1 KLISQPKSARS
12 STTRKNTRL
21 TTGGKI
27 GNATITGGAAISPDG
42 KWVAFRGEEQEK
54 YFLWVEQVSTKT
66 VRPLVQT
73 TEGGFGTSFS
83 ADSEFVYYSLF
94 DQGHPKGTLL
104 QIPILGGTPRRI
116 LDDID
121 SAAVFSRDGK
131 RLAFIRLDNATGKST
146 LMVANADGS
155 DQKEVASRQ
164 RPESFPSEGPSW
176 SPDGKRI
183 ATGVNKLN
191 STGTVI
197 EVPVDGGPEKSLTS
211 QKWPHV
217 FRVAWLSDGSGL
229 VVTAY
234 PTEAAT
240 GTQLWFIAQPSG
252 DVSQITN
259 DLGGYGSVSLGVTAD
274 NNTLVTVQEDW
285 STQIF
290 AVTPSE
296 ATGRATRLTTGKYD
310 GAAGSYVSR
319 DGKIVYGSRT
329 GENIDLWIANADGT
343 DSRPLTTDAFIEFGP
358 GFSPDGRYVVFASN
372 RAGNSNLWRI
382 DADGNNLKQ

>member
-1 KLISQPKSARS
+1 ER
-12 STTRKNTRL
+12 TRL
-21 TTGGKI
+21 GRYEIRSKI
-27 GNATITGGAAISPDG
+27 GEGGMGEVYLAQDTKLDRKVALKILPAELAGNQDRMRRFTQEAKAAAALNHPNIAHIYEVDQSDG
-42 KWVAFRGEEQEK
+42 TSFIEMEFIDGVTLREKWVAFRGEEQEK

-131 RLAFIRLDNATGKST
+131 RLAFVRLDKATGKST

-252 DVSQITN
+252 DVSQI
-259 DLGGYGSVSLGVTAD
+259 
-274 NNTLVTVQEDW
+274 
-285 STQIF
+285 
-290 AVTPSE
+290 
-296 ATGRATRLTTGKYD
+296 
-310 GAAGSYVSR
+310 
-319 DGKIVYGSRT
+319 
-329 GENIDLWIANADGT
+329 
-343 DSRPLTTDAFIEFGP
+343 
-358 GFSPDGRYVVFASN
+358 
-372 RAGNSNLWRI
+372 
-382 DADGNNLKQ
+382 